1 MRRLTGTTALVTG
14 AARGIGLAVA
24 RRFVDEG
31 AQVVLTDIR
40 DDDGDR
46 AARELGASA
55 TYRRLDV
62 REPDDWA
69 RVVAECVQMH
79 GRLDVL
85 VNNAGITGFESHPG
99 AHDPEHVSLDAWRA
113 VMATNLDGVML
124 GCQAAIGAMRTAGGG
139 TGRGSIIN
147 IGSRSGVVGIP
158 GAAAYA
164 ASKAAVRNHT
174 KSVALWC
181 AEQGLAI
188 RCNVVQPAAVL
199 TPLWE
204 PMLGTG
210 STRAANIAAA
220 VSATPLQRFGTPE
233 EVAAL
238 VAYLASDESAYCTG
252 GEFNI
257 DGGLLAGSAA
267 APARVTHSTSDA

>member
-1 MRRLTGTTALVTG
+1 MRRLSNRIALVTG

-24 RRFVDEG
+24 SRFIDEG
-31 AQVVLTDIR
+31 AHVVLTDCK
-40 DDDGDR
+40 DDEGAD
-46 AARELGASA
+46 AARRLGAAA
-55 TYRRLDV
+55 TYRHLDV
-62 REPDDWA
+62 RVPTEWTQ
-69 RVVAECVQMH
+69 VVTECLQTH

-85 VNNAGITGFESHPG
+85 VNNAGITGFDDHPG
-99 AHDPEHVSLDAWRA
+99 PHDPEGISLEAWHA

-124 GCQAAIGAMRTAGGG
+124 GCQAAIRAMRPS
-139 TGRGSIIN
+139 GRGSIIN
-147 IGSRSGVVGIP
+147 MGSRSGVVGVP

-164 ASKAAVRNHT
+164 ASKAGVRNHT

-188 RCNVVQPAAVL
+188 RCNVVQPAAIL
-199 TPLWE
+199 TPMWE

-210 STRAANIAAA
+210 PARETNTAAA
-220 VSATPLQRFGTPE
+220 VADAPLQRFGTAG

-252 GEFNI
+252 GEFTI
-257 DGGLLAGSAA
+257 DGGMLAGSVA
-267 APARVTHSTSDA
+267 APRRAGALTSQ

>member
-1 MRRLTGTTALVTG
+1 MQRLMGTTALVTG

-24 RRFVDEG
+24 RRFVLEG
-31 AQVVLTDIR
+31 AQVLLTDIR
-40 DDDGDR
+40 DAEGALAADG
-46 AARELGASA
+46 LGTSA
-55 TYRRLDV
+55 VYQRLDV
-62 REPDDWA
+62 REPADWE
-69 RVVAECVQMH
+69 RVVADWMQQH

-85 VNNAGITGFESHPG
+85 VNNAGITGFESHAG
-99 AHDPEHVSLDAWRA
+99 AHDPEQVSLEAWRA

-124 GCQAAIGAMRTAGGG
+124 GCQAAIGAMRA
-139 TGRGSIIN
+139 TGCGSIIN

-174 KSVALWC
+174 KTVALWC
-181 AEQGLAI
+181 AEQGLSI

-210 STRAANIAAA
+210 PDREANIAAA
-220 VSATPLQRFGTPE
+220 VASSPLQRFGTPD

-257 DGGLLAGSAA
+257 DGGLLAGSAV
-267 APARVTHSTSDA
+267 APTRVER

>member
-1 MRRLTGTTALVTG
+1 MQRLEGSTALITG

-24 RRFVDEG
+24 RRLLLEG
-31 AQVVLTDIR
+31 AHVILSDIR
-40 DDDGDR
+40 DTEGER
-46 AARELGASA
+46 AASELGASA
-55 TYRRLDV
+55 EYRHLDV
-62 REPDDWA
+62 REPADWEGA
-69 RVVAECVQMH
+69 VTACMQRH

-85 VNNAGITGFESHPG
+85 VNNAGITGFESPHG
-99 AHDPEHVSLDAWRA
+99 AHDPEHVSLEAWRA

-124 GCQAAIGAMRTAGGG
+124 GCQAAIGAMRAA
-139 TGRGSIIN
+139 GRGSIIN

-164 ASKAAVRNHT
+164 ASKAGVRNHT

-210 STRAANIAAA
+210 PDREANIAAA
-220 VSATPLQRFGTPE
+220 AASSPLQRFGTTD

-267 APARVTHSTSDA
+267 VPARTQR

>member
-1 MRRLTGTTALVTG
+1 MQRLRGRVALVTG
-14 AARGIGLAVA
+14 AARGIGLSVA
-24 RRFVDEG
+24 RRLVDEG
-31 AQVVLTDIR
+31 AQVVLTDLR
-40 DDDGDR
+40 DDDGTL
-46 AARELGASA
+46 AARSLGGGAV
-55 TYRRLDV
+55 YRRLDV
-62 REPDDWA
+62 RAAADWA
-69 RVVAECVQMH
+69 RVVRECVQRH
-79 GRLDVL
+79 DKLDVL
-85 VNNAGITGFESHPG
+85 VNNAGITGFETHPG

-113 VMATNLDGVML
+113 VMATNLEGVML
-124 GCQAAIGAMRTAGGG
+124 GCQAAIGAMRAAGG
-139 TGRGSIIN
+139 GSIIN

-181 AEQGLAI
+181 AGQGLAI

-210 STRAANIAAA
+210 PDRAANIAAA
-220 VSATPLQRFGTPE
+220 VADAPLRRFGTPE

-238 VAYLASDESAYCTG
+238 VAYLASDEAAYCTG
-252 GEFNI
+252 SEFNI
-257 DGGLLAGSAA
+257 DGGLLAGSAVNA
-267 APARVTHSTSDA
+267 

>member
-1 MRRLTGTTALVTG
+1 MTAVVTG

-24 RRFVDEG
+24 GRLIHEG
-31 AQVVLTDIR
+31 AQVLLTDIR
-40 DDDGDR
+40 D
-46 AARELGASA
+46 AEGASA
-55 TYRRLDV
+55 ASALGTAASYQRLDV
-62 REPDDWA
+62 REPTDWH
-69 RVVAECVQMH
+69 RVITEWTERC

-85 VNNAGITGFESHPG
+85 VNNAGITGFEEHPG
-99 AHDPEHVSLDAWRA
+99 AHDPESIPLDAWRA

-124 GCQAAIGAMRTAGGG
+124 GCQAAIRAMRPA
-139 TGRGSIIN
+139 GRGSIVN
-147 IGSRSGVVGIP
+147 IGSRSGVVGIS

-164 ASKAAVRNHT
+164 ASKAGVRNHT

-181 AEQGLAI
+181 AEQGLGI
-188 RCNVVQPAAVL
+188 RCNVVQPAAIL

-210 STRAANIAAA
+210 PDRAANLADA
-220 VSATPLQRFGTPE
+220 VADTPLRRFGTVD

-252 GEFNI
+252 GEFTI

-267 APARVTHSTSDA
+267 APGRADS

>member
-1 MRRLTGTTALVTG
+1 MQRLTGRAALVTG

-24 RRFVDEG
+24 RRLVEEG

-40 DDDGDR
+40 DDDGAR
-46 AARELGASA
+46 AASALGDGAV
-55 TYRRLDV
+55 YRHLDV
-62 REPDDWA
+62 REAADWA
-69 RVVAECVQMH
+69 QVVAECVQRH

-99 AHDPEHVSLDAWRA
+99 AHDPEHVSLEAWRA
-113 VMATNLDGVML
+113 VMATNLEGVML
-124 GCQAAIGAMRTAGGG
+124 GCQAAIGAMRVAGTGSG
-139 TGRGSIIN
+139 CGSGRGSIIN

-181 AEQGLAI
+181 AGQGLAI

-210 STRAANIAAA
+210 PERAANIAAA
-220 VSATPLQRFGTPE
+220 VADAPLRRFGTPE

-252 GEFNI
+252 SEFNI
-257 DGGLLAGSAA
+257 DGGLLAGSA
-267 APARVTHSTSDA
+267 VSG